1 VAHAASADPSE
12 VVERAH
18 AARYGLPGLV
28 LASTALPLYMVT
40 PHLYAGSVGLPLAWV
55 GFCLM
60 ATRLIDAITDPIIGG
75 WIDRTTGA
83 RFERWMLPSLVLLLI
98 GMVLLLN
105 PPEGL
110 GSGLL
115 IAYMSLCALLVSL
128 SNSAAGLAHQAWLVS
143 WTARPSAQAQLVTT
157 REAFTLLGVMVAAGL
172 ASQESH
178 GALLGWILF
187 ATGVSIW
194 ALRGLPGQTV
204 AQGTCSQAVQGIP
217 VWQGLGLLDSSGRGL
232 LGVMGLNALANAIPG
247 TLFLFFVAD
256 QLQLSRQS
264 SGLLLIGY
272 FLAAAISMPLWQWL
286 LRQRPAAVVWQISV
300 FVSIAGFVWATQLG
314 AGDLWPFALICVVTG
329 FALGA
334 ELTCPALL
342 LAAAINRSGQRGR
355 HESLIMGLWT
365 LLQKL
370 ALALAA
376 GLVLPLLAG
385 MGYTPGI
392 PDTNALPLAYAAI
405 PCGLKLMALILFR
418 RLETTQ

>member
-1 VAHAASADPSE
+1 VAHAASTDSIE
-12 VVERAH
+12 VGSGH
-18 AARYGLPGLV
+18 AVRYGLPGLV

-60 ATRLIDAITDPIIGG
+60 GTRLIDGITDPVIGR

-83 RFERWMLPSLVLLLI
+83 RFERWMVPSLVLLLI

-110 GSGLL
+110 GPGLL

-143 WTARPSAQAQLVTT
+143 WTAHPPAQAQLVTN

-172 ASQESH
+172 ASQESY
-178 GALLGWILF
+178 GALLAWIVF
-187 ATGVSIW
+187 TTGVAIW
-194 ALRGLPGQTV
+194 VLRGLPGQMAAHDT
-204 AQGTCSQAVQGIP
+204 QSQSVVGVP
-217 VWQGLGLLDSSGRGL
+217 VWRGLRLLDSSGRGL

-256 QLQLSRQS
+256 QLQLSRQA

-272 FLAAAISMPLWQWL
+272 FLAAAISMPLWQSL
-286 LRQRPAAVVWQISV
+286 LRRLAASMVWQISV
-300 FVSIAGFVWATQLG
+300 LISIAGFVWATQLG

-365 LLQKL
+365 LIQKL
-370 ALALAA
+370 ALAVAA
-376 GLVLPLLAG
+376 GLVLPLLSG
-385 MGYTPGI
+385 MGYTPGM
-392 PDTNALPLAYAAI
+392 PDTSALPLAYAAI

-418 RLETTQ
+418 RLENTQ

>member
-1 VAHAASADPSE
+1 MAHAASTDSIE
-12 VVERAH
+12 VGSAH
-18 AARYGLPGLV
+18 AVRYGLPGLV

-60 ATRLIDAITDPIIGG
+60 ATRLIDAITDPIIGC

-83 RFERWMLPSLVLLLI
+83 RFERWMMPSLVVLLI
-98 GMVLLLN
+98 GMVLLLS

-110 GSGLL
+110 GPGPL

-143 WTARPSAQAQLVTT
+143 WTAHPSAQAQLVTR
-157 REAFTLLGVMVAAGL
+157 REAFTLLGVMIAAGL
-172 ASQESH
+172 ASQE
-178 GALLGWILF
+178 GYPALLAWIVF
-187 ATGVSIW
+187 ATAASIW
-194 ALRGLPGQTV
+194 ALRGLPGQSV
-204 AQGTCSQAVQGIP
+204 AQDTLSQSILRVP
-217 VWQGLGLLDSSGRGL
+217 VWLGLRLLDSSGRGL

-256 QLQLSRQS
+256 QLQLSRQA

-272 FLAAAISMPLWQWL
+272 FLAAAVSMPLWQSL
-286 LRQRPAAVVWQISV
+286 LRQHAASVVWQISV
-300 FVSIAGFVWATQLG
+300 VVSIAGFIWATQLG
-314 AGDLWPFALICVVTG
+314 AGDLLPFTLICVVTG

>member
-1 VAHAASADPSE
+1 MVYAAGSNSIE
-12 VVERAH
+12 VRSAH

-60 ATRLIDAITDPIIGG
+60 ATRLIDAITDPIIGR

-83 RFERWMLPSLVLLLI
+83 RFERWMMPSLVVLLI
-98 GMVLLLN
+98 GMVLLLS

-110 GSGLL
+110 GPGLL

-143 WTARPSAQAQLVTT
+143 WTAHPSAQAQLVTR
-157 REAFTLLGVMVAAGL
+157 REAFTLLGVMIAAGL
-172 ASQESH
+172 ASQE
-178 GALLGWILF
+178 GYPALLAWIVF
-187 ATGVSIW
+187 ATAASIW
-194 ALRGLPGQTV
+194 ALRGLPGQSV
-204 AQGTCSQAVQGIP
+204 AQDPLSKSIPRVP
-217 VWQGLGLLDSSGRGL
+217 VWLGLRLLDSSGRGL

-256 QLQLSRQS
+256 QLQLSRQA

-272 FLAAAISMPLWQWL
+272 FLAAAVSMPLWQSL
-286 LRQRPAAVVWQISV
+286 LRQHAASVVWQSSV
-300 FVSIAGFVWATQLG
+300 VVSIAGFIWATQLG
-314 AGDLWPFALICVVTG
+314 AGDLLPFALICVVTG